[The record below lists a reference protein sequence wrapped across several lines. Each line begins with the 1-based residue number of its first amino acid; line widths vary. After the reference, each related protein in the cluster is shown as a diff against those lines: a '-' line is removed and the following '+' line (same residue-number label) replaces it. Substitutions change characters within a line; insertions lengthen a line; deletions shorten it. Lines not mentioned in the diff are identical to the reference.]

1 MCRNLFYTIDAAR
14 MRSWLNGQQE
24 RQERQEWQGR
34 VQSGTVG
41 IETRQID
48 TAPGAGDAQDAWV
61 FLSDPQR
68 ENALCGWARGV
79 VRHSASCSGRETA
92 AWMPSRHMVILHTQV
107 DAEAQAN
114 LLERGQAVRK
124 AVESGSSRPRPVRGA
139 ERAFMDSLK
148 PLLGVWYGRL
158 MIMRVAG
165 NPWLVAQV
173 DALAWLSS
181 SGGDASCGEL
191 LDCPPP
197 ASALWRGG
205 DVVEMFGAEVSDLC
219 CCSLVES
226 PADPEVEALEADFLD
241 ALGLVLS
248 NSREGTVVIDIDAD
262 YAELA

>member
-1 MCRNLFYTIDAAR
+1 MPMCRNLFYTIDAAR
-14 MRSWLNGQQE
+14 IQSWLNGQQE
-24 RQERQEWQGR
+24 RQKWHGR
-34 VQSGTVG
+34 VQGGTVG
-41 IETRQID
+41 IETRQPD

-61 FLSDPQR
+61 FLTDPQR
-68 ENALCGWARGV
+68 ENALCGWTGGV

-92 AWMPSRHMVILHTQV
+92 AWIPSRHTVLLHTQV
-107 DAEAQAN
+107 EAEAQAS
-114 LLERGQAVRK
+114 LLERGRAVGNAVRS
-124 AVESGSSRPRPVRGA
+124 ASSRPRPVRGA

-165 NPWLVAQV
+165 HPWLVAQV
-173 DALAWLSS
+173 DAPAWLSS

-191 LDCPPP
+191 LECPPP
-197 ASALWRGG
+197 ASMLWRGG

-219 CCSLVES
+219 CCSLVER

-248 NSREGTVVIDIDAD
+248 NSREGTVIIDIDAD
-262 YAELA
+262 YAEPA